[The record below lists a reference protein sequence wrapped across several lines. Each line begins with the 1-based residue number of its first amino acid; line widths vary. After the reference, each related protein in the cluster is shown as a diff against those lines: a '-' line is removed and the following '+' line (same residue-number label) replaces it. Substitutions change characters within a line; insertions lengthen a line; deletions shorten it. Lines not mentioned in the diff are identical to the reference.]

1 MLIFLPVFFASF
13 RQPCFVQRPLLHHTD
28 GSVAQLNR
36 RKKLHGDLQ
45 VKVNVYLYV
54 WVWVVELLAKVVC
67 FCTKLL
73 LFLGLEHFAWGSK
86 IIPSQE
92 CKAFLKKF
100 GGWTSFKT
108 KRPLW
113 NGTGTLSTQDKIL
126 VLFQSFHQRSQKMQR
141 RKKAVLTFCDANLLE
156 KAWTIFSARIDVK
169 LCFTFLGVNYTG
181 NGGPPQID

>member
-13 RQPCFVQRPLLHHTD
+13 RQPCFMQGPLLHHTD
-28 GSVAQLNR
+28 GSVTQLNR
-36 RKKLHGDLQ
+36 RKRRHGDLQ
-45 VKVNVYLYV
+45 VKVNVHLYV
-54 WVWVVELLAKVVC
+54 WVWVVELLTKVVC

-126 VLFQSFHQRSQKMQR
+126 VLFQSFHQRSQKMQK
-141 RKKAVLTFCDANLLE
+141 RKTAVLTFCYASLLE
-156 KAWTIFSARIDVK
+156 KVWTILLSRMNVR
-169 LCFTFLGVNYTG
+169 LCLTFLTWFVVK
-181 NGGPPQID
+181 